1 MKQCNSYKTNQR
13 YALRERRHGS
23 NRLLTRPA
31 VRFCTAA
38 RIDKNCQLSSPC
50 QGRRYGTYHHST
62 YKTWIFN
69 YSCPL
74 LQLSWAGRWSVPALW
89 AFRLTGH
96 DQEKAVVCTI
106 TIEYCVFLY
115 LYVIYKT
122 GWLVLVFEALGMW
135 GEGGGGGCLAL
146 QANISLGG
154 KKPLS
159 YCCQPPSS
167 L

>member
-1 MKQCNSYKTNQR
+1 MPWERDGMGPTDYWHVLPFVFVQQLESTKT
-13 YALRERRHGS
+13 AS
-23 NRLLTRPA
+23 WAVPA
-31 VRFCTAA
+31 RAGVTVHT
-38 RIDKNCQLSSPC
+38 ITVHTNHEYYVPE
-50 QGRRYGTYHHST
+50 
-62 YKTWIFN
+62 
-69 YSCPL
+69 

-89 AFRLTGH
+89 AFGLTGH

-115 LYVIYKT
+115 LRDLQNRMT
-122 GWLVLVFEALGMW
+122 GFSIWSPRNVDGE
-135 GEGGGGGCLAL
+135 EGGLPGVTS
-146 QANISLGG
+146 QYFVGG